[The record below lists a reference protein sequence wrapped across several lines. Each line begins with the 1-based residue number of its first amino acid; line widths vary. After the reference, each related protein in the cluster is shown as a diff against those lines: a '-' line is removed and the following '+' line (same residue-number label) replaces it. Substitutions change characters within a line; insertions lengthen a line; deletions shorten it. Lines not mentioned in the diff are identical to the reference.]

1 MIILCV
7 VQYYKSTK
15 NSLISKFTIRRI
27 HVNNITLTTNIEN
40 TIVLSPVKLKA
51 IHKAVRV
58 GQILGL

>member
-27 HVNNITLTTNIEN
+27 HVNNIT
-40 TIVLSPVKLKA
+40 
-51 IHKAVRV
+51 
-58 GQILGL
+58 